1 MKLNNLINSSE
12 EINML
17 RELNVC
23 SHKMGQ
29 NKNLVQGPGGNTS
42 IKIGR
47 KLFIKASGKRLDNA
61 LNENIFIPLCLE
73 NVLDSF
79 DNHNKSR
86 QNLELKPL
94 IETDLKPSIETFFH
108 ALMPFKVVLHTHPL
122 DIIAITSMDNFRQ
135 NFEFILKDIEWDL
148 ISYQRPGYPLAE
160 SIKESLSNQKSNV
173 LFLAN
178 HGLIVGGDNPIEAEK
193 VQNNIINDLKIKSR
207 EIIPPNVEV
216 LNKLQNN
223 FENIN
228 LPASNIIHTL
238 GVDPFSFE
246 LSHRS
251 PHSPDQAVFCNL
263 NPLIIDNLNQ
273 DWDHLS
279 KVNDYAIIKDIGV
292 IYLKKSNLLLESM
305 LLAQASI
312 FLKIPEGENVNVLS
326 NEECKSL
333 INWEAEKYRK
343 SLIQS

>member
-178 HGLIVGGDNPIEAEK
+178 HGLIIGAESIKEAEK
-193 VQNNIINDLKIKSR
+193 IQKYILEKLRISPRKTLATNKNALKEISNKIPHSR
-207 EIIPPNVEV
+207 
-216 LNKLQNN
+216 
-223 FENIN
+223 
-228 LPASNIIHTL
+228 LPKIDTIHTL
-238 GVDPFSFE
+238 GCDPNSFY
-246 LSHRS
+246 LTKKN
-251 PHSPDQAVFCNL
+251 PLYPDHIVFCGYK
-263 NPLIIDNLNQ
+263 P
-273 DWDHLS
+273 
-279 KVNDYAIIKDIGV
+279 KIIKKDKFYLDEFKNCSYVIVPKLGV
-292 IYLKKSNLLLESM
+292 ILLQEKSELLELM
-305 LLAQASI
+305 LETQAEI
-312 FLKIPEGENVNVLS
+312 FLRLDINKKINFLTNKDCQE
-326 NEECKSL
+326 L

-343 SLIQS
+343 KIN

>member
-1 MKLNNLINSSE
+1 M
-12 EINML
+12 
-17 RELNVC
+17 
-23 SHKMGQ
+23 
-29 NKNLVQGPGGNTS
+29 
-42 IKIGR
+42 
-47 KLFIKASGKRLDNA
+47 
-61 LNENIFIPLCLE
+61 
-73 NVLDSF
+73 
-79 DNHNKSR
+79 
-86 QNLELKPL
+86 
-94 IETDLKPSIETFFH
+94 
-108 ALMPFKVVLHTHPL
+108 
-122 DIIAITSMDNFRQ
+122 
-135 NFEFILKDIEWDL
+135 
-148 ISYQRPGYPLAE
+148 
-160 SIKESLSNQKSNV
+160 
-173 LFLAN
+173 AN